1 MLELVFGS
9 AMDMNFAISID
20 GTSTVLR
27 PPDPEYKDM
36 LGLVERSGM
45 DGVPGF
51 VDLSIWPD
59 DGLDGSGVVVSSPT
73 SWLILSWKWQEILLE
88 NHRKYGL

>member
-51 VDLSIWPD
+51 VDLSI
-59 DGLDGSGVVVSSPT
+59 
-73 SWLILSWKWQEILLE
+73 
-88 NHRKYGL
+88 